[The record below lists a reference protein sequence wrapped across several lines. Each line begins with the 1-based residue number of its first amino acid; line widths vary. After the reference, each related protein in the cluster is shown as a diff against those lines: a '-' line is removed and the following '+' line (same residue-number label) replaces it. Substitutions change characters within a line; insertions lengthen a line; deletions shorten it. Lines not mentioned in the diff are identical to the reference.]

1 MRYFIKLFI
10 LSYPR
15 YLASSIIRIL
25 CVGIIYYFAA
35 KYFLGIDSIVFTVV
49 IALLAT
55 IIVHGVSTFRG
66 VKSTKKEYELM
77 TRIEAE
83 AEAKNGS
90 LSAETMKELEEHLN
104 NMEPSGINIPFI
116 NTFVVVLAG
125 YYQKNAEFNK
135 AMDILDKFSK
145 ATLDDPSIT
154 DTGIMEYYSFRITAC
169 SYLNETDKLESY
181 YNDAMKFID
190 SKKKKND
197 LINVSIKCFKINRAI
212 ANGDIDEAETLTS
225 PLLESDKSDDV
236 VGAYIF
242 MARCA
247 AKRGDKQKVCEYF
260 DKAAELNAKGMDKDA
275 LKLRKEYIISQIG

>member
-1 MRYFIKLFI
+1 MRYFIMIFI

-15 YLASSIIRIL
+15 YLMSSIIRIL
-25 CVGIIYYFAA
+25 CVGIIHYFAA
-35 KYFLGIDSIVFTVV
+35 KYFWGIDSIVFTVV

-77 TRIEAE
+77 TRIE

-135 AMDILDKFSK
+135 AMDILDKFCK

-236 VGAYIF
+236 AGAYIF

-247 AKRGDKQKVCEYF
+247 AKRGDKQKVCEYL
-260 DKAAELNAKGMDKDA
+260 DKAAELAVKGMDKNT
-275 LKLRKEYIISQIG
+275 LELRKEYILSQMD

>member
-15 YLASSIIRIL
+15 YLMSSIIRIL

-35 KYFLGIDSIVFTVV
+35 KYFWGIDSIVFTVV

-77 TRIEAE
+77 TRIE

-135 AMDILDKFSK
+135 EMDILDKFCK
-145 ATLDDPSIT
+145 AALENPSIT
-154 DTGIMEYYSFRITAC
+154 DTHIMQYYSFRITAC

-247 AKRGDKQKVCEYF
+247 AKRGDKQKVCEYL
-260 DKAAELNAKGMDKDA
+260 DKAAELAVKGMDKNT
-275 LKLRKEYIISQIG
+275 LELRKEYILSQMD

>member
-1 MRYFIKLFI
+1 MRYFIMIFI

-15 YLASSIIRIL
+15 YLMSSIIRIL
-25 CVGIIYYFAA
+25 CVGIIHYFAA
-35 KYFLGIDSIVFTVV
+35 KYFWGIDSIVFTVV

-77 TRIEAE
+77 TRIE

-236 VGAYIF
+236 AGAYIF

-247 AKRGDKQKVCEYF
+247 AKRGDKQKVCEYL
-260 DKAAELNAKGMDKDA
+260 DKAAELAVKGMDKNT
-275 LKLRKEYIISQIG
+275 LELRKEYILSQMD

>member
-1 MRYFIKLFI
+1 MRYFIMIFI

-15 YLASSIIRIL
+15 YLMSSIIRIL
-25 CVGIIYYFAA
+25 CVGIIHYFAA
-35 KYFLGIDSIVFTVV
+35 KYFWGIDSIVFTVV

-77 TRIEAE
+77 TRIE

-212 ANGDIDEAETLTS
+212 ANGDIDEAETLIA

-236 VGAYIF
+236 AGAYIF

-247 AKRGDKQKVCEYF
+247 AKRGDKQKVCEYL
-260 DKAAELNAKGMDKDA
+260 DKAAELAVKGMDKNT
-275 LKLRKEYIISQIG
+275 LELRKEYILSQMD

>member
-15 YLASSIIRIL
+15 FLMSSIIRIM

-35 KYFLGIDSIVFTVV
+35 KYFWGIDNILFTVV
-49 IALLAT
+49 MALLAT

-83 AEAKNGS
+83 AKNGS

-104 NMEPSGINIPFI
+104 NMEPSGIKIPFI

-125 YYQKNAEFNK
+125 YYQKKSEFNK

-190 SKKKKND
+190 SKKKKNE
-197 LINVSIKCFKINRAI
+197 LMNVSIKCFKINRAI
-212 ANGDIDEAETLTS
+212 ANGDIDEAETLIA

-247 AKRGDKQKVCEYF
+247 AKRGDKQIVCEYF
-260 DKAAELNAKGMDKDA
+260 DKAAKLSAKGMDEDA
-275 LKLRKEYIISQIG
+275 LKLRKEYILDRMN

>member
-1 MRYFIKLFI
+1 MRYFIMIFI
-10 LSYPR
+10 FSLSH
-15 YLASSIIRIL
+15 YLLSSIISFVSYSVIFYFTLR
-25 CVGIIYYFAA
+25 YYFD
-35 KYFLGIDSIVFTVV
+35 INS
-49 IALLAT
+49 IALSAAFSLLVLL
-55 IIVHGVSTFRG
+55 IIHFILTLRAF
-66 VKSTKKEYELM
+66 KKCKKDFEYFN
-77 TRIEAE
+77 RIEAE
-83 AEAKNGS
+83 AKKNGNI
-90 LSAETMKELEEHLN
+90 SAETIKELEEHLN
-104 NMEPSGINIPFI
+104 TMEPIDIRIPII

-212 ANGDIDEAETLTS
+212 ANGDIDEAETLIA

-236 VGAYIF
+236 AGAYIF

-247 AKRGDKQKVCEYF
+247 AKRGDKQKVCEYL
-260 DKAAELNAKGMDKDA
+260 DKAAELAVKGMDKNT
-275 LKLRKEYIISQIG
+275 LELRKEYILSQMD